1 MSARLSIKPFCR
13 KICSTVKSSFACRLF
28 YFPVLWGVFVFWGLS
43 VFVASGFLISGVWA
57 QGIIA
62 AASSL
67 NQVLPRLNQAYED
80 QGYPPFRLVYGA
92 SGLLARRIEAGAPYD
107 ILLSAR
113 MEDIDWLSERNH
125 LAAPARHFTT
135 GSLSLYIDP
144 QLSTKNVTV
153 TDILSAWFLNRK
165 GPVPPRQRLAI
176 ANPRHAP
183 YGRVAKDVLL
193 KSGIWPERPAHFFV
207 MGDSAAQAAR
217 YVFSGEVR
225 AGLLPTAFQH
235 LSPPEIR
242 RFPLPVSIPYFAAR
256 IARPASQSD
265 PEEIEAF
272 IAFLQSKK
280 AQTILHQAG
289 FSQIDEAEGQAQSD
303 SRKD

>member
-1 MSARLSIKPFCR
+1 MVF
-13 KICSTVKSSFACRLF
+13 LF
-28 YFPVLWGVFVFWGLS
+28 
-43 VFVASGFLISGVWA
+43 FLVTSGVWA

-67 NQVLPRLNQAYED
+67 NQVLPQLNQAYED
-80 QGYPPFRLVYGA
+80 QGHRPFRLVYGA

-113 MEDIDWLSERNH
+113 MEDMDWLAARQH
-125 LAAPARHFTT
+125 LAAPAQRFASS
-135 GSLSLYIDP
+135 SLSLYID
-144 QLSTKNVTV
+144 SKISGENERVD
-153 TDILSAWFLNRK
+153 DILSVWFLDRK
-165 GPVPPRQRLAI
+165 GAVRSNQRLAI

-183 YGRVAKDVLL
+183 YGRAAKDILA
-193 KSGIWPERPAHFFV
+193 KSGLWPEKPERFFV

-235 LSPPEIR
+235 LAPPEIR
-242 RFPLPVSIPYFAAR
+242 HFPLPVSIPYFATQ
-256 IARPASQSD
+256 ISRPASQSNPD
-265 PEEIEAF
+265 DTEAF

-280 AQTILHQAG
+280 AQTILKQAG
-289 FSQIDEAEGQAQSD
+289 FSPP
-303 SRKD
+303 

>member
-1 MSARLSIKPFCR
+1 MKN
-13 KICSTVKSSFACRLF
+13 SSQFHCFISGLVYRSVALVFLF
-28 YFPVLWGVFVFWGLS
+28 
-43 VFVASGFLISGVWA
+43 FLVTSGVWA

-67 NQVLPRLNQAYED
+67 NQVLPQLNQAYED
-80 QGYPPFRLVYGA
+80 QGHRPFRLVYGA

-113 MEDIDWLSERNH
+113 MEDMDWLSERQH
-125 LAAPARHFTT
+125 LAAPAQRFAS
-135 GSLSLYIDP
+135 GSLSLYID
-144 QLSTKNVTV
+144 SKVSGENERVE
-153 TDILSAWFLNRK
+153 DILSAWFLDRK
-165 GPVPPRQRLAI
+165 GVVLSNQRFAPNQRFAI

-183 YGRVAKDVLL
+183 YGRAAKDILV
-193 KSGIWPERPAHFFV
+193 KSGFWPEKPERFFV

-235 LSPPEIR
+235 LAPPEIR

-256 IARPASQSD
+256 IARPASQSHSK
-265 PEEIEAF
+265 EIEAF
-272 IAFLQSKK
+272 MIFLQSKK
-280 AQTILHQAG
+280 AQDILKQAG
-289 FSQIDEAEGQAQSD
+289 FSSP
-303 SRKD
+303 